1 MFIFSLCSNN
11 YKRFMSRSCGQ
22 LLGCGQTVVV
32 LFLTLAGL
40 ISNTVALIS
49 STVAGLYVVSIVRRC
64 GQLLGCGQTVVVLF
78 LTLAGLIS
86 NTVALISS
94 TVAGLY
100 VVKKNHC
107 SCCLFFEE
115 KMCDIL

>member
-1 MFIFSLCSNN
+1 M
-11 YKRFMSRSCGQ
+11 
-22 LLGCGQTVVV
+22 V

-78 LTLAGLIS
+78 LTLDGLIS

-100 VVKKNHC
+100 VVKKKHC
-107 SCCLFFEE
+107 SCCLFLRKKCAIYFEGCGTQI
-115 KMCDIL
+115 KGCGMFGTHSLWDDR

>member
-1 MFIFSLCSNN
+1 M
-11 YKRFMSRSCGQ
+11 
-22 LLGCGQTVVV
+22 
-32 LFLTLAGL
+32 
-40 ISNTVALIS
+40 
-49 STVAGLYVVSIVRRC
+49 
-64 GQLLGCGQTVVVLF
+64 VLF

-100 VVKKNHC
+100 VVKKKTLFML
-107 SCCLFFEE
+107 SFFEE